1 MGMKDDV
8 QQEYEELKNHFKKT
22 SFDDFRSGDWFST
35 FVQWMLTEYAKQV
48 DADYLRRKYPGAG
61 ARNQAKKAVDLASKY
76 AGVAGGASAAAVT
89 GLELA
94 GLGPQA
100 IVAVPAIGAAV
111 MADIGFTTR
120 LQLRT
125 TYDLSVLHRA
135 PLCLD
140 DAEDCYLIF
149 MTALGIKLSEVAGGF
164 VKAVGPQIVQY
175 NMRRFLRN
183 GFRAALVEII
193 KKVAGS
199 AIARKLT
206 EKAILRVLVPGI
218 SIPISASANYAFT
231 RSMLKV
237 ANKQMQRRGYIIEPL
252 LKLYS
257 VEKDFPRDFVVQSLI
272 VMMESPRREGWDEE
286 QMNSLRQ
293 TQSFLALSDAQ
304 VSALENW
311 FDRTAADLAASLP
324 KMDSRVAA
332 ALVEFLAR
340 CAALGDPSGDAAYS
354 QAIEKI
360 ARAIH
365 VDDIPS
371 ISHARTAAA

>member
-8 QQEYEELKNHFKKT
+8 RHEYEELRNHFKKT
-22 SFDDFRSGDWFST
+22 SFDDFRSGSWFST

-48 DADYLRRKYPGAG
+48 DADYLRRRYPGAG

-76 AGVAGGASAAAVT
+76 AGVAGGFSAAAVT

-100 IVAVPAIGAAV
+100 IITVPTIGAAV

-135 PLCLD
+135 PLSLD

-149 MTALGIKLSEVAGGF
+149 LTALGIKLSEIAGGL

-175 NMRRFLRN
+175 NMRKLLRS
-183 GFRAALVEII
+183 GVRAALVEII
-193 KKVAGS
+193 KKVAGT

-206 EKAILRVLVPGI
+206 EKALLRVLVPGI

-257 VEKDFPRDFVVQSLI
+257 VEKDFPRELVVQSLI
-272 VMMESPRREGWDEE
+272 VVMESPKREGWDEE
-286 QMNSLRQ
+286 QMNALRQ

-311 FDRTAADLAASLP
+311 FDRTAEDLAACLRKP
-324 KMDSRVAA
+324 DPRAAA
-332 ALVEFLAR
+332 ALVEFLVR

-354 QAIEKI
+354 QAIEKT
-360 ARAIH
+360 AAALR
-365 VDDIPS
+365 VDDITP
-371 ISHARTAAA
+371 ISHARAAIA